1 MGMGKAG
8 GSGGGGGSFLSSLQ
22 RFDAFPKVN
31 EDFFQR
37 TLSGGVITVVATV
50 VMVMLFFSELRVY
63 LAVRTDYELTVDS
76 SRGEKL
82 QINLD
87 VTFPHLPCGVVSL
100 DAMDVSGEQHLDV
113 AHNIFKRRM
122 DESGVPVSPGEKEVQ
137 LGAKVVP
144 AARQKDGSLHDP
156 SSTNETFCGSCYGSE
171 ETPEQ
176 CCNTCDEVRES
187 YRMKGWAFS
196 NPEGIEQCEREGFTE
211 NLKNQEGEGCN
222 IYGFLEVNKVA
233 GNFHFA
239 PGKSFQH
246 GSMHVHDLMPFH
258 TNKFNMSHAIA
269 KLSFGAD
276 FPGVVG
282 QIQRTQVH
290 KMLSGVCAHEQ
301 VHITVTV
308 EFRNGR
314 IRVDA

>member
-1 MGMGKAG
+1 MGAGK
-8 GSGGGGGSFLSSLQ
+8 SGGGPGGGDGFLSSLQ

-50 VMVMLFFSELRVY
+50 VMVMLFFSELKVY
-63 LAVRTDYELTVDS
+63 LAVRTDYALTVDS

-113 AHNIFKRRM
+113 AHNIFKRRI
-122 DESGVPVSPGEKEVQ
+122 DETGSPVATGEKEET

-156 SSTNETFCGSCYGSE
+156 AESNATYCGSCYGSE

-196 NPEGIEQCEREGFTE
+196 NPEGIEQCEREGFTV
-211 NLKNQEGEGCN
+211 GRYSC
-222 IYGFLEVNKVA
+222 VA
-233 GNFHFA
+233 RRSTHSVQA
-239 PGKSFQH
+239 PG
-246 GSMHVHDLMPFH
+246 
-258 TNKFNMSHAIA
+258 FNPLEPT
-269 KLSFGAD
+269 K
-276 FPGVVG
+276 
-282 QIQRTQVH
+282 
-290 KMLSGVCAHEQ
+290 
-301 VHITVTV
+301 
-308 EFRNGR
+308 
-314 IRVDA
+314 

>member
-1 MGMGKAG
+1 M
-8 GSGGGGGSFLSSLQ
+8 
-22 RFDAFPKVN
+22 
-31 EDFFQR
+31 
-37 TLSGGVITVVATV
+37 ITVVATV

-113 AHNIFKRRM
+113 AHNIFKRRI
-122 DESGVPVSPGEKEVQ
+122 DESGVPVSTGEKEVQ

-314 IRVDA
+314 IRVDAQMESTTL